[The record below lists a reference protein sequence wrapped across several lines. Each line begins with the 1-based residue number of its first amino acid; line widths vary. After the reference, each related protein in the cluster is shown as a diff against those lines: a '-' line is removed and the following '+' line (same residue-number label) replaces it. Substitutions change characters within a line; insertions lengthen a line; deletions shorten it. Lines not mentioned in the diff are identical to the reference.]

1 MNKATDFCGYFSD
14 GTGLS
19 YDVHAFYYGWYASPG
34 TDGVWG
40 HWDHPYLPNWDKSD
54 KRDYPTGK
62 HRPEENDLGSDFYP
76 ALGPYSSSDPAVI
89 EDHMEQVRTA
99 GVGVIVFSWYPP
111 DSTGTRL
118 HIEKSGTAQAIEYYQ
133 GRPER

>member
-14 GTGLS
+14 GAGLS

-89 EDHMEQVRTA
+89 EDHMEQVRSA

-111 DSTGTRL
+111 DSTGTRF